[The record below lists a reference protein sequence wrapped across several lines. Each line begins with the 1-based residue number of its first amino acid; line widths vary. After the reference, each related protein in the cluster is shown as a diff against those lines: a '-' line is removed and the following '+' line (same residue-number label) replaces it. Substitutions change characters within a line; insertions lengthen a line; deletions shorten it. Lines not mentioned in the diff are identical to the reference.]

1 MGATKRLLNHFA
13 RPRVLLCREEQRVD
27 ETIPILL
34 AQAQAGDHAAFEAL
48 HGAFLLPLLRFTR
61 RLVPSDEEAEDIVQE
76 TFMTLYL
83 HLGKINPPEK
93 LRPFLYRVARNRCYD
108 RLRRSGRYEQVEWED
123 DDAAPRVRVSFAGQM
138 AQAGDD
144 DAAHWLMLHLEVR
157 AAMESLPELQ
167 RQTLLLYAEEEL
179 SYQEIADIMEV
190 SIGTVKSRIFHAKRG
205 LRRLLPR
212 ETLAAIEDGAIA
224 KAQVSDIENAD
235 EARLAPTSDPVS

>member
-1 MGATKRLLNHFA
+1 
-13 RPRVLLCREEQRVD
+13 VD
-27 ETIPILL
+27 DNIPSLL

-48 HGAFLLPLLRFTR
+48 HGAFMLPLLRFTR
-61 RLVPSDEEAEDIVQE
+61 RLVPSNEEAEDIVQE

-83 HLGKINPPEK
+83 HLGQIDPPEK

-108 RLRRSGRYEQVEWED
+108 RLRRSGRYEQIEWDED
-123 DDAAPRVRVSFAGQM
+123 DAQPRVRVSFAGQS
-138 AQAGDD
+138 AQSNDD
-144 DAAHWLMLHLEVR
+144 DAAHWLMLHLEVK

-167 RQTLLLYAEEEL
+167 RQTLLLYAEDEL

-212 ETLAAIEDGAIA
+212 ETLAAIEDDAELTPPPNPLPAGAERGN
-224 KAQVSDIENAD
+224 Q
-235 EARLAPTSDPVS
+235 TSLEVPLHTSGEGFREG

>member
-1 MGATKRLLNHFA
+1 M
-13 RPRVLLCREEQRVD
+13 D
-27 ETIPILL
+27 DTITILL

-48 HGAFLLPLLRFTR
+48 HETFLLPLLRFTR

-83 HLGKINPPEK
+83 QLGKIHPPEK

-108 RLRRSGRYEQVEWED
+108 RLRRSGRFEQIEWDE
-123 DDAAPRVRVSFAGQM
+123 DDAAPRVRVSFAGEI
-138 AQAGDD
+138 ASADED
-144 DAAHWLMLHLEVR
+144 DAAHWLMLHLEVK
-157 AAMESLPELQ
+157 AAIDSLPELQ
-167 RQTLLLYAEEEL
+167 RQALLLYAEDEL

-212 ETLAAIEDGAIA
+212 ETLAAIEDEATPEP
-224 KAQVSDIENAD
+224 SD
-235 EARLAPTSDPVS
+235 EARLVSTSGLLS